1 MMLVLV
7 LLVWCEFERFWSGN
21 DEEDGRSDEYG
32 ARSTLKTPE
41 LGNVIVGGGVLI
53 LIFFY
58 LRVVIRIFF
67 N

>member
-1 MMLVLV
+1 MRLVLV

>member
-1 MMLVLV
+1 MV

-21 DEEDGRSDEYG
+21 DEEDGRSNEYG

>member
-1 MMLVLV
+1 MV